1 MNDSENNKT
10 TSNPTG
16 AVDDNPEARYESGF
30 RGALFTDKTVIITG
44 GGSGIGRCIAHEIA
58 ALGGVIGLIGRDMSK
73 LKRVQAEIV
82 HDGGI
87 AEVWSCDI
95 RDEAGVTDTVAAS
108 ITRFGCIDGLVNCA
122 GGQFPSPLRDI
133 SLNGWNAVVANNMT
147 GTFLFSREVYR
158 QSMERFGGAIVNI
171 GADHDP
177 AMPGMGHNGAAR
189 AGQENFTATASVEWA
204 HAGVRIN
211 HVTPGFIATSGLDTY
226 PDSAANT
233 LRKVRHRIPMK
244 RHGNEAE
251 VSSAVVF
258 LLSPMA
264 AYITGATVRVDGG
277 LHNNIGG
284 FNELPDHG
292 NAPPWE
298 GFHRSEPPAV
308 LAEQY
313 KKPIHSGDQ

>member
-1 MNDSENNKT
+1 MNEHASNMTTNKT
-10 TSNPTG
+10 TDAIDAS
-16 AVDDNPEARYESGF
+16 PEARYESGF
-30 RGALFTDKTVIITG
+30 RGALFAGKTFIVTG
-44 GGSGIGRCIAHEIA
+44 GGSGIGRCVAHEIA
-58 ALGGVIGLIGRDMSK
+58 ALGGAVGLIGRDVNK
-73 LKRVQAEIV
+73 LERVQAEIV

-87 AEVWSCDI
+87 AELWSCDI

-108 ITRFGCIDGLVNCA
+108 IARFGRIDGLVNCA
-122 GGQFPSPLRDI
+122 GGQFPAALRDI
-133 SLNGWNAVVANNMT
+133 SLNGWNAVIANNMT

-226 PDSAANT
+226 PESAADT
-233 LRKVRHRIPMK
+233 LRNVRHRIPMK
-244 RHGNEAE
+244 RHGKEAE
-251 VSSAVVF
+251 ISSAVIF

-264 AYITGATVRVDGG
+264 AYITGANIRVDGG

-284 FNELPDHG
+284 FKELPDHD
-292 NAPPWE
+292 NAPSWD

-313 KKPIHSGDQ
+313 KSHTQSEDQ